1 MNSFEPAGRVV
12 RYNRPIDW
20 IKQGWRLFLKNPGL
34 WIALTTVM
42 LLILVALTM
51 VPVVG
56 QLAANFLVL
65 LFGAGL
71 LLGCHAL
78 TRGEP
83 LRFDHLFEGFRGGD
97 GTRNLFLV
105 GLLYLIGLLFII
117 GITFSMTD
125 GDAMIGKDMSAAET
139 QKVLLAQLV
148 MLTLT
153 MPLVMAVWFAPALI
167 IFHDMLPIPAMRASF
182 SACMKNM
189 GPFTIYSLL
198 LLGLLILAA
207 LPFGLGFLVLLP
219 VLTGA
224 QYASY
229 IDIFE

>member
-1 MNSFEPAGRVV
+1 MASFEPEGRTV
-12 RYNRPIDW
+12 RGGHPIGW
-20 IKQGWRLFLKNPGL
+20 IRQGWQLFLKNPAL
-34 WIALTTVM
+34 WMALTFVM
-42 LLILVALTM
+42 LLTLVALTM

-65 LFGAGL
+65 IFSAGL

-78 TRGEP
+78 AQGEA

-105 GLLYLIGLLFII
+105 GLLYLIGLII
-117 GITFSMTD
+117 IVGITFGISG
-125 GDAMIGKDMSAAET
+125 GDAMMGQDGSAANPERALVAT
-139 QKVLLAQLV
+139 LV
-148 MLTLT
+148 MLVLT

-167 IFHDMLPIPAMRASF
+167 IFHQMLPIPAMRASF
-182 SACMKNM
+182 SGCLKNM
-189 GPFTIYSLL
+189 WPFTVYSFLL
-198 LLGLLILAA
+198 VVPLTLAV
-207 LPFGLGFLVLLP
+207 LSFGLGFLVLLP

-229 IDIFE
+229 LDIFE

>member
-1 MNSFEPAGRVV
+1 MTHFEPEGRTVA
-12 RYNRPIDW
+12 YNRPVDW
-20 IKQGWRLFLKNPGL
+20 IKQGWRLFLKSPSL
-34 WIALTTVM
+34 WIVLTLVM

-65 LFGAGL
+65 IFGAGL
-71 LLGCHAL
+71 LLGCHSLAQ
-78 TRGEP
+78 GNP
-83 LRFDHLFEGFRGGD
+83 LRFDHLFEGFRGEE
-97 GTRNLFLV
+97 GTRSLFLV
-105 GLLYLIGLLFII
+105 GLLYLIGLIVI
-117 GITFSMTD
+117 MGITFGIAG
-125 GDAMIGKDMSAAET
+125 GDVMMEQPVSAADSGR
-139 QKVLLAQLV
+139 VLFATLV

-167 IFHDMLPIPAMRASF
+167 IFHHLLPIPAMRASF

-189 GPFTIYSLL
+189 GPFTVYSLL
-198 LLGLLILAA
+198 LLVLLILAA

-229 IDIFE
+229 LDIFE